1 MKDSLSCCAQGL
13 TVRVEAGLPSGATP
27 GRRAVEVAAHED
39 AEASTGAAG
48 VAGGALCG
56 DDIVAVNQA
65 IGIDSKDLL
74 EMEGQR
80 ETKVGRSVGT
90 RGNSPLKVEALAR

>member
-13 TVRVEAGLPSGATP
+13 TVRVEAGLPSGPHQADGP
-27 GRRAVEVAAHED
+27 LRCRRTKTRRPAQGPPELQ
-39 AEASTGAAG
+39 
-48 VAGGALCG
+48 GGALCG
-56 DDIVAVNQA
+56 DNIVAVNQA

-80 ETKVGRSVGT
+80 ETKVGRSVGPGAT
-90 RGNSPLKVEALAR
+90 RH